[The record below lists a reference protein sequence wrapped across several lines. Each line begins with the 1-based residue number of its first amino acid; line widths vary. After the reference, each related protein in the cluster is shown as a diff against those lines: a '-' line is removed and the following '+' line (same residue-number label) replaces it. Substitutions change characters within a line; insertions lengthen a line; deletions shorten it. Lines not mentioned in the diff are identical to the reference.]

1 MLFILSIFYII
12 HFLSTF
18 YIVPQDHALILMPV
32 VLFLIEQRRLS
43 RHLLCIRNS
52 ETDNRHGH
60 VSQGTRARGYYYFR
74 QRCSVRIKEN
84 ETADDARV
92 SRTEIIT
99 ENRIVSSFRF
109 T

>member
-1 MLFILSIFYII
+1 M
-12 HFLSTF
+12 T
-18 YIVPQDHALILMPV
+18 V

-43 RHLLCIRNS
+43 QHLLCIRNS

-84 ETADDARV
+84 ETADDAHAL
-92 SRTEIIT
+92 RTEIVT
-99 ENRIVSSFRF
+99 ERIVSSFRF